1 MKNLNTIGG
10 DFPVHIYNSLS
21 GRKELL
27 RSIVPEKISL
37 YVCGMTVYDYCH
49 IGHARVLVVFDVF
62 VRYLRSLG
70 VEVDYVRNITDVD
83 DKIIARAQE
92 LGLKEEKITE
102 RFIRAMHEDEKVLN
116 VIRPDAEPRA
126 TMYMEQ
132 IIELIEKLVDLGY
145 AYQGEQGDVYFRIRK
160 FKDYGH
166 LSKRTLDQIFS
177 GSRIEINEDKDD
189 PLDFVLWKTY
199 KKDEPFWESPWGPG
213 RPGWHIECSAMSMSC
228 LGEQF
233 DIHAGGMDLKF
244 PHHENEI
251 AQSEASTGRK
261 FVNYWMH
268 NGYVQNDEEKMSKS
282 LGNFF
287 SIREILNRDFSQA
300 RMGEVI
306 RFMMLTSH
314 YRSPLNFSP
323 KAIENARVALIR
335 LYRVLDKIEIYEE
348 KNRFDTKTGQNW
360 SSFHT
365 AMSDDLNTPEALSVL
380 FNMAKKANRLWD
392 DGKEADARAMT
403 QQLAVSANIL
413 GLLYQNPQHFLQ
425 GLNERGQLGS
435 NKNDQMEIERLIE
448 ERLKAR
454 SAGDWNKA
462 DQIRESLR
470 KQGILLEDNSD
481 GTTNWRA
488 S

>member
-132 IIELIEKLVDLGY
+132 IIELIEKLVELGY

-166 LSKRTLDQIFS
+166 LSKRTLDQLFS

-323 KAIENARVALIR
+323 KAI
-335 LYRVLDKIEIYEE
+335 Y
-348 KNRFDTKTGQNW
+348 
-360 SSFHT
+360 
-365 AMSDDLNTPEALSVL
+365 
-380 FNMAKKANRLWD
+380 
-392 DGKEADARAMT
+392 
-403 QQLAVSANIL
+403 
-413 GLLYQNPQHFLQ
+413 
-425 GLNERGQLGS
+425 
-435 NKNDQMEIERLIE
+435 
-448 ERLKAR
+448 
-454 SAGDWNKA
+454 
-462 DQIRESLR
+462 
-470 KQGILLEDNSD
+470 
-481 GTTNWRA
+481 
-488 S
+488 